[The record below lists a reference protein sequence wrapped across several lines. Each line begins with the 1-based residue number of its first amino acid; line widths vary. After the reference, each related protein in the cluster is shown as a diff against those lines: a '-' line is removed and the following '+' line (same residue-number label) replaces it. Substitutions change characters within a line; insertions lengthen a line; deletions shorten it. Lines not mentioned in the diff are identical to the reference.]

1 MIRIKDLNHAIAGI
15 PILEDIQLEIA
26 EGEFV
31 AIIGPNGAGKS
42 TLIKLILGL
51 IPLQQGSISIDG
63 EPHLQWLKTHAMG
76 YLPQREEYDR
86 RFPARA
92 LDIVMLGLAGELK
105 LGQRFS
111 RQQRDRAQEAMRTT
125 GCQEQAHKPIGG
137 LSGGEMQ
144 RVLLA
149 RAIVG
154 GSKYLILDEPE
165 ASVDQPGVRSFF
177 ELLKELNKQGRTII
191 TISHDLHTLTDYCSF
206 LVCLNRRLHCHD
218 HAEMINAELIHK
230 TFGDAVRIIEKRY

>member
-1 MIRIKDLNHAIAGI
+1 MIKIRGLNYRIGSN
-15 PILEDIQLEIA
+15 PILEDIHLDIA

-31 AIIGPNGAGKS
+31 AVIGPNGAGKS

-51 IPLQQGSISIDG
+51 IPLQEGSIEIDG
-63 EPHLQWLKTHAMG
+63 EPHLQWLRRNPMG

-92 LDIVMLGLAGELK
+92 IDIVMLGLAGELK
-105 LGQRFS
+105 MGRRFGAIHKK
-111 RQQRDRAQEAMRTT
+111 RAREAMQTT
-125 GCQEQAHKPIGG
+125 GCAEQANKPIGA

-177 ELLKELNKQGRTII
+177 ELLKELNRQGRTVI
-191 TISHDLHTLTDYCSF
+191 TISHDLHTLTEYCSF

-218 HAEMINAELIHK
+218 HSEMVNAELIHK
-230 TFGDAVRIIEKRY
+230 TFGEAVRIIEKRY

>member
-1 MIRIKDLNHAIAGI
+1 MIRIEDLNYYIAGN
-15 PILEDIQLEIA
+15 PILEDIQLEITDQ
-26 EGEFV
+26 EFV

-51 IPLQQGSISIDG
+51 LPLQDGKIWIDDI
-63 EPHLQWLKTHAMG
+63 PHLEWLSAHPMG

-86 RFPARA
+86 RFPANA
-92 LDIVMLGLAGELK
+92 LDIVMLGLAAETK
-105 LGQRFS
+105 LGRSFTS
-111 RQQRDRAQEAMRTT
+111 QQRERGIEAMHTT
-125 GCQEQAHKPIGG
+125 GCIDQAFKPIGG

-165 ASVDQPGVRSFF
+165 SSVDQPGVQDFF
-177 ELLKELNKQGRTII
+177 ALLKELNMQGRTII
-191 TISHDLHTLTDYCSF
+191 TVSHDLHTVSAYCNF
-206 LVCLNRRLHCHD
+206 IVCLNRRLHCHNQ
-218 HAEMINAELIHK
+218 AEMVNAELIQK
-230 TFGDAVRIIEKRY
+230 TFGKAVRLIDKGY

>member
-1 MIRIKDLNHAIAGI
+1 MIQIQGLNHYIGEV
-15 PILEDIQLEIA
+15 PILEDIHLEIA

-51 IPLQQGSISIDG
+51 LPLQQGSILIDG
-63 EPHLQWLKTHAMG
+63 QAHLKWLRNNPMG

-86 RFPARA
+86 RFPASA
-92 LDIVMLGLAGELK
+92 LDIVMLGMAGELR

-111 RQQRDRAQEAMRTT
+111 AKHRQRAVSAMEIT
-125 GCQEQAHKPIGG
+125 GSKDQALKPIGG

-154 GSKYLILDEPE
+154 GAKYLILDEPE

-177 ELLKELNKQGRTII
+177 ELLKELNRQGRTII
-191 TISHDLHTLTDYCSF
+191 TISHDLATLTEYCSF

-218 HAEMINAELIHK
+218 HSEMINSELIHK